1 MGLMMDV
8 KNIIT
13 PISGYRITVPYP
25 KRHALQ
31 YFNVNYVYMSSILN
45 YDGQNLEYG
54 NRNH

>member
-1 MGLMMDV
+1 MDV